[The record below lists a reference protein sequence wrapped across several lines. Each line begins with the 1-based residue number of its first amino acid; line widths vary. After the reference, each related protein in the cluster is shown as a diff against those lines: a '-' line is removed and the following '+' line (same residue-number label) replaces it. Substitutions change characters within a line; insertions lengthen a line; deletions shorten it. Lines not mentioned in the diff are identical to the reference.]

1 MKTFNELRKISVL
14 EKTKK
19 KGKFNYLSWAYAVD
33 ILLQEDANATWEFL
47 PYQMFG
53 ETMMVFC
60 TVLAFGRQRTAFL
73 PVMNGT
79 NQAITNPDASQV
91 NKAMQRCLV
100 KAIALHGIA
109 LYIYEGED
117 LPDEDEPEPIDISP
131 IIAFVAEAHNLED
144 LRVKYVGAVRTVKND
159 QDALKQLEAVKDKR
173 KAELM
178 AEGQA

>member
-33 ILLQEDANATWEFL
+33 ILLQEDKDANWEFK
-47 PYQMFG
+47 PHQMYG

-60 TVLAFGRQRTAFL
+60 TVTAFGVSRTAFL

-79 NQAITNPDASQV
+79 NQAIANPDASQV

-117 LPDEDEPEPIDISP
+117 LPDENEPEPIDISP
-131 IIAFVAEAHNLED
+131 IIAFVAEAHNLDD

>member
-33 ILLQEDANATWEFL
+33 VLLQEDKDANWEFKQ
-47 PYQMFG
+47 PQMFG

-60 TVLAFGRQRTAFL
+60 TVTAFGASRTAFL
-73 PVMNGT
+73 PVMN
-79 NQAITNPDASQV
+79 NQNQPVSNPDACIV

-117 LPDEDEPEPIDISP
+117 LPEEDEAEPVDISP
-131 IIAFVAEAHNLED
+131 IIAFIAEAHNLED
-144 LRVKYVGAVRTVKND
+144 LRVKYVGAVKTLNGDK
-159 QDALKQLEAVKDKR
+159 QALKQLETAKDKR
-173 KAELM
+173 KAELTE
-178 AEGQA
+178 AA

>member
-14 EKTKK
+14 EKMKK

-33 ILLQEDANATWEFL
+33 VLLQEDENANWEFL

-60 TVLAFGRQRTAFL
+60 TVIAFGRQRTAFL

-117 LPDEDEPEPIDISP
+117 LPDENEAEPVDISP
-131 IIAFVAEAHNLED
+131 IIAFIAEAHNLED
-144 LRVKYVGAVRTVKND
+144 LRIKYVGAVKSVNND
-159 QDALKQLEAVKDKR
+159 KEALKQLEAIKDKR

-178 AEGQA
+178 AQEAA